1 MTRVLAFEHHYPV
14 PPDRLFALVTDLDTL
29 EAVTKPWVQ
38 FHHLPSGPVHEG
50 QVIDV
55 ALSLFGLFPVRP
67 YQMRVMKCDPVARV
81 MRSEE
86 DGMGIHKL
94 THELHVQAEDT
105 GAVLT
110 DRIEI
115 DAGWMTPFVAI
126 WAHIIYRRRHP
137 IRLRLLG
144 ITPPGAAGP

>member
-1 MTRVLAFEHHYPV
+1 MIRNLEFEHRYPV

-55 ALSLFGLFPVRP
+55 ALSLLGLFPVRP
-67 YQMRVMKCDPVARV
+67 YRMCVVKCDPVARI

-94 THELHVQAEDT
+94 THELHVTSD
-105 GAVLT
+105 GADSVLV
-110 DRIEI
+110 DHIRI
-115 DAGWMTPFVAI
+115 DAGLLTPLVVL
-126 WAHIIYRRRHP
+126 WAHVIYRRRHP
-137 IRLRLLG
+137 IRMKLLG
-144 ITPPGAAGP
+144 VTQQGAVEP